1 MNRRIIAIACGTA
14 LLIAAAVVVVV
25 ASRNRQQPA
34 PPLDVPVA
42 ASSAEV
48 RVKAVVQKSAT
59 VGQPKSLSGVSRF
72 GKTNLGF
79 PVKLVHRNTGQVLYV
94 LLPDL
99 NSTLEVN
106 GQILSSAFC
115 SEDSFMQH
123 LEDYRSLGVY
133 IVTNMTNDIAR
144 DHLSTN
150 GEWTVE
156 AFRGTHEEQ
165 CIWDGCNLF
174 HYPPP
179 SYFEGNHYQ
188 PFFHHAIHSLRQCA
202 THPAD
207 LSIMN
212 SLLLRSEMVVE

>member
-1 MNRRIIAIACGTA
+1 MIVIFFGSA
-14 LLIAAAVVVVV
+14 LLIAAAVVVALRERMRAV
-25 ASRNRQQPA
+25 PE
-34 PPLDVPVA
+34 VPVA
-42 ASSAEV
+42 AAPAEV
-48 RVKAVVQKSAT
+48 CVKAVVQKSVT

-79 PVKLVHRNTGQVLYV
+79 PVKLIHRNTGQVLYV

-99 NSTLEVN
+99 NTTLEVN

-115 SEDSFMQH
+115 SVDSFMQD
-123 LEDYRSLGVY
+123 LEDARRLGVY

-174 HYPPP
+174 HYHLTP
-179 SYFEGNHYQ
+179 Q
-188 PFFHHAIHSLRQCA
+188 KK
-202 THPAD
+202 
-207 LSIMN
+207 
-212 SLLLRSEMVVE
+212 

>member
-1 MNRRIIAIACGTA
+1 MLQMASNCRFANCKMTKWKIVAICGTV

-34 PPLDVPVA
+34 LPLDVPVS

-59 VGQPKSLSGVSRF
+59 VGQPKSLSGVSLF

-79 PVKLVHRNTGQVLYV
+79 PVKLIHRNTGQVLYV

-99 NSTLEVN
+99 NTTLEVN
-106 GQILSSAFC
+106 GQILSNAFC
-115 SEDSFMQH
+115 SKDSFMQH
-123 LEDYRSLGVY
+123 LEDARSLGVY

-150 GEWTVE
+150 VEWTVE
-156 AFRGTHEEQ
+156 AFPGTHEEQ
-165 CIWDGCNLF
+165 CIWDGYNKSRWRDIVDALTEF
-174 HYPPP
+174 
-179 SYFEGNHYQ
+179 
-188 PFFHHAIHSLRQCA
+188 
-202 THPAD
+202 
-207 LSIMN
+207 
-212 SLLLRSEMVVE
+212 

>member
-1 MNRRIIAIACGTA
+1 MLQMASNCRFANCKMTKWKIVAICGTV

-34 PPLDVPVA
+34 PPLDVLVS

-59 VGQPKSLSGVSRF
+59 VGQPKSLSGVSLF

-79 PVKLVHRNTGQVLYV
+79 PVKLIHRNTGQVLYV

-99 NSTLEVN
+99 NTTLEVN
-106 GQILSSAFC
+106 GQILSNAFC
-115 SEDSFMQH
+115 SKDSFMQH
-123 LEDYRSLGVY
+123 LEDARSLGVY

-150 GEWTVE
+150 VEWTVE
-156 AFRGTHEEQ
+156 AFPGTHEEQ
-165 CIWDGCNLF
+165 CIWDGYNRRV
-174 HYPPP
+174 
-179 SYFEGNHYQ
+179 Q
-188 PFFHHAIHSLRQCA
+188 K
-202 THPAD
+202 
-207 LSIMN
+207 
-212 SLLLRSEMVVE
+212 